1 MEERNNKYELSALY
15 IAVLSSLPFFFCAD
29 VAARSYTFEPSM
41 LNVDGNDI
49 DLSIFESGAQ
59 LPGTYYVDIML
70 NGKLVDTKE
79 MEFSRERNKDGE
91 FVLSSCLTQS
101 MLNRYGVKVGDYP
114 ELFVNSSNGKVC
126 GDLSVIPGAFSYFDF
141 YNQQLNLS
149 IPNVALYPKYK
160 GIASEE
166 LWDNGINAFLMNY
179 QANAQI
185 NQYRNKKNR
194 EVSSYWAR
202 IEPGMNIG
210 SWRIR
215 NLTTFTKENGNSEKR
230 ESVYTYAERGLTSI
244 KSNLLI
250 GESYTNSDIF
260 DSISFR
266 GIMLHSDESM
276 VPYSKYAFAP
286 VIRGI
291 AQSQALIEVRQNGYL
306 IHTVSVAPG
315 AFEIS
320 DLPVT
325 GSGGDLQ
332 VSVIETNGKNQSFT
346 VPYTTPVIA
355 LRENYLKYSLVGGM
369 YRSAYSGVDNT
380 ALIQMTA
387 MYGMP
392 WNLTTFVGFQGSEHY
407 NSVATG
413 VGLSMGDMGAVSL
426 DGIYARGQKEKQNK
440 EDGYSWRVR
449 YSKVFDITG
458 TNFIAASHQYS
469 SDGYQ
474 TLSDVLDTYGHSNY
488 SYGGYANRSM
498 RNSLTISQSMGEWGS
513 FSFGGVRD
521 EYRGNRSPQNSINA
535 LYSNSMEWGTLSLN
549 WSQNKITD
557 SSRRVKDKKE
567 NIFSFW
573 VSIPLYRLL
582 GNTSNNINA
591 TTQIQKYDNQKMQYE
606 FGMNGRAFNRQLYWD
621 ISQRLAP
628 GNENYNDASR
638 LNLEWY
644 GTYGQIRGGYG
655 YSDSLRQMNAGI
667 SGTAIVHSNGVT
679 FGQKQ
684 GGTIALVE
692 AQGVDGAEV
701 IGWPGVK
708 TDFRGYTAL
717 GHLTPYQENTVSL
730 NPASFPEYAEVL
742 QTDTKVIP
750 TKGAVVSARFK
761 TSIGKKALF
770 KLTRHDGKKVPFGA
784 VVSSATADDNKRV
797 VGIVNESGEV
807 YMSGLSEKG
816 QLDVKWNSHGS
827 CKAVYKLSDNKSI
840 VNIYNASLTCI

>member
-1 MEERNNKYELSALY
+1 
-15 IAVLSSLPFFFCAD
+15 
-29 VAARSYTFEPSM
+29 
-41 LNVDGNDI
+41 
-49 DLSIFESGAQ
+49 
-59 LPGTYYVDIML
+59 
-70 NGKLVDTKE
+70 
-79 MEFSRERNKDGE
+79 
-91 FVLSSCLTQS
+91 
-101 MLNRYGVKVGDYP
+101 
-114 ELFVNSSNGKVC
+114 
-126 GDLSVIPGAFSYFDF
+126 
-141 YNQQLNLS
+141 
-149 IPNVALYPKYK
+149 
-160 GIASEE
+160 
-166 LWDNGINAFLMNY
+166 
-179 QANAQI
+179 
-185 NQYRNKKNR
+185 
-194 EVSSYWAR
+194 
-202 IEPGMNIG
+202 
-210 SWRIR
+210 
-215 NLTTFTKENGNSEKR
+215 
-230 ESVYTYAERGLTSI
+230 
-244 KSNLLI
+244 
-250 GESYTNSDIF
+250 
-260 DSISFR
+260 
-266 GIMLHSDESM
+266 
-276 VPYSKYAFAP
+276 
-286 VIRGI
+286 
-291 AQSQALIEVRQNGYL
+291 
-306 IHTVSVAPG
+306 
-315 AFEIS
+315 
-320 DLPVT
+320 
-325 GSGGDLQ
+325 
-332 VSVIETNGKNQSFT
+332 
-346 VPYTTPVIA
+346 
-355 LRENYLKYSLVGGM
+355 
-369 YRSAYSGVDNT
+369 
-380 ALIQMTA
+380 
-387 MYGMP
+387 
-392 WNLTTFVGFQGSEHY
+392 
-407 NSVATG
+407 
-413 VGLSMGDMGAVSL
+413 
-426 DGIYARGQKEKQNK
+426 
-440 EDGYSWRVR
+440 
-449 YSKVFDITG
+449 
-458 TNFIAASHQYS
+458 
-469 SDGYQ
+469 
-474 TLSDVLDTYGHSNY
+474 
-488 SYGGYANRSM
+488 
-498 RNSLTISQSMGEWGS
+498 
-513 FSFGGVRD
+513 VRD

-557 SSRRVKDKKE
+557 SSRSVKDKKE